1 MEAFMRQAPKTSPE
15 TDRCLDLIYE
25 LGSVEIS
32 DFRVEAGFQT
42 VTLTGRAGSWLARQL
57 ATTAATRMYPGHVI
71 DNQLQVVVPR

>member
-1 MEAFMRQAPKTSPE
+1 MRQTPKTSPE

-57 ATTAATRMYPGHVI
+57 
-71 DNQLQVVVPR
+71 DD